1 MHMVIPFQPCLGR
14 QIRNFRG
21 KCSRQNIL
29 IYTRHDDRKKKQLG
43 ALDKI
48 LGQIVHDVWHSDLAI
63 ETNGDWNWTRS
74 QFGTQYCNYGS
85 FFLQRSC
92 NI

>member
-48 LGQIVHDVWHSDLAI
+48 LGQIVHDV
-63 ETNGDWNWTRS
+63 
-74 QFGTQYCNYGS
+74 
-85 FFLQRSC
+85 
-92 NI
+92 

>member
-29 IYTRHDDRKKKQLG
+29 IYTRHDDRK
-43 ALDKI
+43 
-48 LGQIVHDVWHSDLAI
+48 V
-63 ETNGDWNWTRS
+63 RS
-74 QFGTQYCNYGS
+74 FMMFDIQT
-85 FFLQRSC
+85 
-92 NI
+92 